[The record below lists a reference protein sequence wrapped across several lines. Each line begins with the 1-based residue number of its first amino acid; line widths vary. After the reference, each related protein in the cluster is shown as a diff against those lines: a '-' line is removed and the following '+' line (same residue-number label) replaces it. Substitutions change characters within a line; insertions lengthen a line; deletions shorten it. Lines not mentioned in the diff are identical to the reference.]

1 MLKNPFVSTKHQFK
15 MMPRISSNNA
25 KDIVAKKLLWTYIG
39 YWGTFFLWLI
49 VSHNFIPM
57 IFILGSLMWCAGGIA
72 AMKLPEESS
81 RIANKTRFYIFT
93 YIAGLLAWRVVLNI
107 IVETPVE
114 MWERA
119 LMMRLP
125 PAFASS
131 FLGFITMTFVVG
143 IHGLC
148 PALKLYLAVIYL
160 S

>member
-1 MLKNPFVSTKHQFK
+1 
-15 MMPRISSNNA
+15 
-25 KDIVAKKLLWTYIG
+25 
-39 YWGTFFLWLI
+39 
-49 VSHNFIPM
+49 
-57 IFILGSLMWCAGGIA
+57 
-72 AMKLPEESS
+72 MKLPEESS

-143 IHGLC
+143 MFMGFVQHLSYIWQLFTFHRSSR
-148 PALKLYLAVIYL
+148 KTTDYMDVIMRRGDEN
-160 S
+160 